1 MFDELRKKISN
12 AVKTFVKKE
21 EPEIKHI
28 ENQPSERENLQPEES
43 AKDKQSSVVIG
54 ENKLDENGI
63 SEEKKGNDEVKNPNQ
78 TKDKEKPK
86 VVEVGI
92 STKIK
97 GAILGSVRLSDSEI
111 EEFVASMETSMLE
124 ADVAYEVAEHIGSQ
138 LKEELSQK
146 KFGSKNLQ
154 AEVLESVRDTLT
166 RSLSEVKGLEIPDF
180 VSERLSNGIKPVKIL
195 FLGPNGT
202 GKTTTIAKIAYM
214 LKNNGKNVV
223 MAASDTFRAAAIEQ
237 TEYHANKLGV
247 PVIKSTYGADPASI
261 AFDAIAYASSHGA
274 DVVLIDS
281 AGRQETNKSL
291 LREVEKMVRVAKPDL
306 VIYVGESISGNA
318 IASQIN
324 EFKKFIKIDGII
336 LTKLDCDAKGGGAV
350 SITRLT
356 GLPVLYFGT
365 GESYESLVKY
375 SPQFIVNAIMP

>member
-21 EPEIKHI
+21 EPEIKQI
-28 ENQPSERENLQPEES
+28 ESEPVERENLRPEEQ
-43 AKDKQSSVVIG
+43 AKDGQSRVVG
-54 ENKLDENGI
+54 EQMLPENNMG
-63 SEEKKGNDEVKNPNQ
+63 EEKKGNDEVKNPNQ

-214 LKNNGKNVV
+214 LKNNGKSVV

-336 LTKLDCDAKGGGAV
+336 LTKLDCDSKGGGAV